1 MINRRIKQKVEKRLE
16 SVPAIALMGP
26 RQVGKTTL
34 ALEIAE
40 QRPSVYLDLESRI
53 DLQKIGNIE
62 DFHAAN
68 RGKLIIL
75 DEVQRAPEIFAP
87 IRGIIDRERRAG
99 NRVGHFLFLGSASI
113 DLLKQSSETLVGRL
127 SYIELHPVNAREY
140 SDKKDSLNR
149 LWVRGGFP
157 DSLLSKDDETSL
169 LWRHDFIKTY
179 LERDIPQLGPRVPA
193 TTLERFW
200 MMLAHG
206 QGTAVNASK
215 LASNLEV
222 SHTTISRYIDLLA
235 DLLLVRKIPP
245 YAVNVK
251 KRIVKSPLVYVRD
264 SGITH
269 ALLDIKDINDLL
281 GHPVLGKSWEGFVIE
296 NISSVLP
303 SNANLFYYRTAGG
316 AEIDLIVEF
325 SLREKWA
332 VEIKRGP
339 KLSVQR
345 GFFEA
350 CEDIKP
356 DKKFVVY
363 SGADDFPLENGISAV
378 SLSSLMRQIEAR
390 ES

>member
-99 NRVGHFLFLGSASI
+99 NRAGHFLFLGSASI
-113 DLLKQSSETLVGRL
+113 DLLKQSSETLAGRL

>member
-1 MINRRIKQKVEKRLE
+1 MINRKIKQKVEKRLE
-16 SVPAIALMGP
+16 SIPAIALMGP

-87 IRGIIDRERRAG
+87 IRGIIDRERQAG

-332 VEIKRGP
+332 IEIKRGP

-378 SLSSLMRQIEAR
+378 SLSSLMKQIEAR

>member
-1 MINRRIKQKVEKRLE
+1 MIKRKIKEKVEKRLSE
-16 SVPAIALMGP
+16 VPAVALMGP

-40 QRPSVYLDLESRI
+40 KKPSIYLDLENRL
-53 DLQKIGNIE
+53 DLQKIRNIE

-68 RGKLIIL
+68 RDKLIIL
-75 DEVQRAPEIFAP
+75 DEVQRVPEIFAP
-87 IRGIIDRERRAG
+87 IRGIIDNERRAG
-99 NRVGHFLFLGSASI
+99 NKAGNFLFLGSASI
-113 DLLKQSSETLVGRL
+113 ELLKQSSETLAGRI
-127 SYIELHPVNAREY
+127 SYIELNPINALEY
-140 SDKKDSLNR
+140 HDTQDHNT

-157 DSLLSKDDETSL
+157 DSLLSADDGASL
-169 LWRHDFIKTY
+169 AWRHDFIKTY

-206 QGTAVNASK
+206 QGTTINASK

-245 YAVNVK
+245 YSSNVK
-251 KRIVKSPLVYVRD
+251 KRLVKSPIIYVRD
-264 SGITH
+264 SGLTH
-269 ALLDIKDINDLL
+269 ALLDIKGLNDLL

-296 NISSVLP
+296 NIASVLP
-303 SNANLFYYRTAGG
+303 QSANLFYYRTSGG
-316 AEIDLIVEF
+316 AEIDLIIEF
-325 SLREKWA
+325 SVREKWA
-332 VEIKRGP
+332 IEIKRGP
-339 KLSVQR
+339 SLSIQR

-356 DKKFVVY
+356 NKKFVVY

-378 SLSSLMRQIEAR
+378 SLSSIMKQVEGKGA
-390 ES
+390 

>member
-1 MINRRIKQKVEKRLE
+1 MIKRKTKEKVEKRLSE
-16 SVPAIALMGP
+16 VPAVALMGP

-40 QRPSVYLDLESRI
+40 KRPSIYLDLENRL
-53 DLQKIGNIE
+53 DLQKIRNIE

-68 RGKLIIL
+68 RDKMIIL
-75 DEVQRAPEIFAP
+75 DEVQRVPEIFAP
-87 IRGIIDRERRAG
+87 IRGIIDKERRAG
-99 NRVGHFLFLGSASI
+99 NKAGNFLFLGSASI
-113 DLLKQSSETLVGRL
+113 DLLKQSSETLAGRI
-127 SYIELHPVNAREY
+127 SYVELHPINALEY
-140 SDKKDSLNR
+140 HDTKDHNT

-157 DSLLSKDDETSL
+157 DSLLSADDGVSL
-169 LWRHDFIKTY
+169 AWRHDFIKTY

-206 QGTAVNASK
+206 QGTTINASK

-245 YAVNVK
+245 YSSNVK
-251 KRIVKSPLVYVRD
+251 KRLVKSPILYVRD
-264 SGITH
+264 SGLTH
-269 ALLDIKDINDLL
+269 ALLDIKGLNDLL

-296 NISSVLP
+296 NIASVLP
-303 SNANLFYYRTAGG
+303 QSANLFYYRTSGG
-316 AEIDLIVEF
+316 AEIDLIIEF
-325 SLREKWA
+325 SVREKWA

-339 KLSVQR
+339 NLNIQR

-350 CEDIKP
+350 CEDINP
-356 DKKFVVY
+356 SKKFVVY
-363 SGADDFPLENGISAV
+363 SGADDFPLENGIFAV
-378 SLSSLMRQIEAR
+378 SLTSIMKQVEEKGS
-390 ES
+390 

>member
-1 MINRRIKQKVEKRLE
+1 MIKRKIKEKVEKRLSE
-16 SVPAIALMGP
+16 VPAVALMGP

-40 QRPSVYLDLESRI
+40 KKPSIYLDLENRL
-53 DLQKIGNIE
+53 DLQKIRNIE

-68 RGKLIIL
+68 RDKLIIL
-75 DEVQRAPEIFAP
+75 DEVQRVPEIFAP
-87 IRGIIDRERRAG
+87 IRGIIDKERRAG
-99 NRVGHFLFLGSASI
+99 NKAGNFLFLGSASI
-113 DLLKQSSETLVGRL
+113 ELLKQSSETLAGRI
-127 SYIELHPVNAREY
+127 SYVELHPINALEY
-140 SDKKDSLNR
+140 HDTKDPNT

-157 DSLLSKDDETSL
+157 DSLLSADDRASL
-169 LWRHDFIKTY
+169 AWRHDFIKTY

-206 QGTAVNASK
+206 QGTTINASK

-245 YAVNVK
+245 YSSNVK
-251 KRIVKSPLVYVRD
+251 KRLVKSPIIYVRD
-264 SGITH
+264 SGLTH
-269 ALLDIKDINDLL
+269 ALLDIKGLNDLL

-296 NISSVLP
+296 NIASVLP
-303 SNANLFYYRTAGG
+303 QSANLFYYRTSGG
-316 AEIDLIVEF
+316 AEIDLIIEF
-325 SLREKWA
+325 SVREKWA
-332 VEIKRGP
+332 IEIKRGP
-339 KLSVQR
+339 SLSIQR

-356 DKKFVVY
+356 NKKFVVY
-363 SGADDFPLENGISAV
+363 SGTDDFPLENGISAV
-378 SLSSLMRQIEAR
+378 SLSSIMRLVEEKGA
-390 ES
+390 